1 MRDEPTQTQNIDMS
15 YPMPIRDQT
24 DSANSQNIAD
34 RNEGVYVDLDELV
47 RWQHKS
53 SGFSFLPRQ
62 PVHSILSGR
71 HASKLRG
78 RGLNFEELRNYLPGD
93 DTRNIDWKVTA
104 RTRTPYVR
112 VYTEEKDRTVWL
124 LIDQR
129 VGMFFG
135 SRKRM
140 KSVVAAQVAAISAW
154 RVLSVGDRVGAL
166 VFNDSEISVIPP
178 HRSRERVMQILKQV
192 VKMNQALNAS
202 PDLKPDVNKLNEALR
217 QVGTLARHDCLV
229 CLISDIDG
237 MNHETRKHITR
248 LSEHNDVLAAVIYDP
263 LEKEMPSAGRLR
275 FADDKGQLEADTS
288 SRKLRTEFQGEFEK
302 KLERIQS
309 ASRRFSIP
317 VIALDTNEPVSDQM
331 REAFGHQQTTR
342 RF

>member
-1 MRDEPTQTQNIDMS
+1 MLLREHTGDNDRQNK
-15 YPMPIRDQT
+15 
-24 DSANSQNIAD
+24 IA
-34 RNEGVYVDLDELV
+34 RSEGVYVELDDLV
-47 RWQHKS
+47 RLQHKA

-124 LIDQR
+124 LVDQR

-135 SRKRM
+135 SRQRM
-140 KSVVAAQVAAISAW
+140 KSVVAAEVTAISAW
-154 RVLSVGDRVGAL
+154 RVLSTGDRVGAL
-166 VFNDSEISVIPP
+166 VFDDTEVSVIPP

-192 VKMNQALNAS
+192 VKKNRALSAN
-202 PDLKPDVNKLNEALR
+202 PDLKPDAGKLNEALK
-217 QVGTLARHDCLV
+217 QVSHLARHDCLV
-229 CLISDIDG
+229 CLITDG
-237 MNHETRKHITR
+237 DGVDTETRRHITR
-248 LSEHNDVLAAVIYDP
+248 LSEHNDVLTALVYDP
-263 LEKEMPSAGRLR
+263 LERDMPSAGRLR
-275 FADDKGQLEADTS
+275 FANDVGQLEADTS
-288 SRKLRTEFQGEFEK
+288 NRKLRLAFQSEFEK
-302 KLERIQS
+302 KLEWIRS

-317 VIALDTNEPVSDQM
+317 VLTLDTNNPVADQL
-331 REAFGHQQTTR
+331 RDAFGHHQATR

>member
-1 MRDEPTQTQNIDMS
+1 MKAHAHAVDKNLKVD
-15 YPMPIRDQT
+15 
-24 DSANSQNIAD
+24 
-34 RNEGVYVDLDELV
+34 GVYVQLDELV
-47 RWQHKS
+47 RLQHKA
-53 SGFSFLPRQ
+53 SGFSFLPKQ
-62 PVHSILSGR
+62 PIHSVLSGR

-129 VGMFFG
+129 VNMFFG
-135 SRKRM
+135 SKNRM
-140 KSVVAAQVAAISAW
+140 KSVVAAEVAAISAW

-192 VKMNQALNAS
+192 VDKNHALSADPGLKPDAGKLNQAL
-202 PDLKPDVNKLNEALR
+202 K
-217 QVGTLARHDCLV
+217 QVSHLARHDCLV
-229 CLISDIDG
+229 CLVTDG
-237 MNHETRKHITR
+237 SGINPETRRYITR
-248 LSEHNDVLAAVIYDP
+248 LAEHNDVLTAFIFDP
-263 LEKEMPSAGRLR
+263 LEKNMPAAGRLR
-275 FADDKGQLEADTS
+275 FADGEGQLEADTS
-288 SRKLRTEFQGEFEK
+288 NKKLRTAFQNEFEQR
-302 KLERIQS
+302 LEQMQS

-317 VIALDTNEPVSDQM
+317 LLPLDTCSPVSEQLRD
-331 REAFGHQQTTR
+331 ALGHHQGTKR
-342 RF
+342 Y

>member
-1 MRDEPTQTQNIDMS
+1 MSLRPHKDNRDLRHT
-15 YPMPIRDQT
+15 
-24 DSANSQNIAD
+24 SA
-34 RNEGVYVDLDELV
+34 RNNGAYVKLDDLV
-47 RWQHKS
+47 RLQHKA

-104 RTRTPYVR
+104 RTRTPFVR

-135 SRKRM
+135 SDKRM
-140 KSVVAAQVAAISAW
+140 KSVVAAEVAAISAW
-154 RVLSVGDRVGAL
+154 RVLSAGDRVGAL

-192 VKMNQALNAS
+192 VKQNHALSANS
-202 PDLKPDVNKLNEALR
+202 ELKPDFSRLNKVLR
-217 QVGTLARHDCLV
+217 QVSSLARHDCLV
-229 CLISDIDG
+229 CLITDGSGIDT
-237 MNHETRKHITR
+237 ETRKHITR
-248 LSEHNDVLAAVIYDP
+248 LSEHNDVLAALIYDP
-263 LEKEMPSAGRLR
+263 LEKEIPSAGRLR
-275 FADDKGQLEADTS
+275 FADSEGQIEADTS
-288 SRKLRTEFQGEFEK
+288 SRKLQNSFREEFEN

-317 VIALDTNEPVSDQM
+317 VLQLDTTRPVSDQL
-331 REAFGHQQTTR
+331 RDAFGYHQSTK

>member
-1 MRDEPTQTQNIDMS
+1 M
-15 YPMPIRDQT
+15 
-24 DSANSQNIAD
+24 
-34 RNEGVYVDLDELV
+34 YVQLDDLV
-47 RWQHKS
+47 RLQHKA

-62 PVHSILSGR
+62 PVHSILSGQ
-71 HASKLRG
+71 HSSKLRG

-104 RTRTPYVR
+104 RTHTPYVR

-135 SRKRM
+135 SRYRM
-140 KSVVAAQVAAISAW
+140 KSVVAAEVAAISAW

-166 VFNDSEISVIPP
+166 VFNDSEISVVPP

-192 VKMNQALNAS
+192 VEKNHALHAG
-202 PDLKPDVNKLNEALR
+202 PDLKPDTGKLNEVLK
-217 QVGTLARHDCLV
+217 QISILARHDCLV
-229 CLISDIDG
+229 CLITDADG
-237 MNHETRKHITR
+237 LNPETRKHITR
-248 LSEHNDVLAAVIYDP
+248 LSEHNDVLTAFIYDP
-263 LEKEMPSAGRLR
+263 LEKDMPAAGRLR
-275 FADDKGQLEADTS
+275 FADGEGQVEADTS
-288 SRKLRTEFQGEFEK
+288 SRKLRASFQSEFEQ
-302 KLERIQS
+302 KLEWIQS

-317 VIALDTNEPVSDQM
+317 VLPLQTTGPVSEQIRD
-331 REAFGHQQTTR
+331 ALGHHQGTK